1 MSAEPGQLQ
10 AAQREMLAM
19 VQERCPEAREWTR
32 WPFLWAHVDPGAS
45 HKTIRFTIEHPK
57 EAATATAAASD
68 AETPAA

>member
-1 MSAEPGQLQ
+1 
-10 AAQREMLAM
+10 M